1 MCPRSGIEHAGVMEP
16 CGAMSAIPARARVPE
31 EDTMKLGTSLRFL
44 YPTGPHTYERFKEV
58 LAALPPGGFIE
69 RPMGAF
75 ETDVQAAQVLEV
87 AAAAH
92 AAGLDGLLFG
102 DSHAVPASYANA
114 FAPVPTVAR
123 LLAVTGSMPVGMVLL
138 APFYQPIVLAEQ
150 LGTLAAF
157 AQAPLLVTLA
167 NGGRSQ
173 TFDAFGIPLRSRAHR
188 LEELTLVLRGL
199 LAGERVTFHGRY
211 LTLDGV
217 CISPR
222 PRVPVEIWLAG
233 TVPAAAARAG
243 TLGDGWLTGQ
253 NTPDTELVRQ
263 LEGYR
268 EAAVRAGRPIRA
280 VLRRDIFVAETEAA
294 AHVEVDRVLAEGYRG
309 TGKAELLVGSPETVV
324 ARLRHYRALGFEEIM
339 VRHITGDHQQMLR
352 SFALI
357 GQHVMPAI
365 RDL

>member
-1 MCPRSGIEHAGVMEP
+1 
-16 CGAMSAIPARARVPE
+16 
-31 EDTMKLGTSLRFL
+31 
-44 YPTGPHTYERFKEV
+44 
-58 LAALPPGGFIE
+58 
-69 RPMGAF
+69 
-75 ETDVQAAQVLEV
+75 
-87 AAAAH
+87 
-92 AAGLDGLLFG
+92 
-102 DSHAVPASYANA
+102 
-114 FAPVPTVAR
+114 
-123 LLAVTGSMPVGMVLL
+123 
-138 APFYQPIVLAEQ
+138 
-150 LGTLAAF
+150 
-157 AQAPLLVTLA
+157 
-167 NGGRSQ
+167 
-173 TFDAFGIPLRSRAHR
+173 
-188 LEELTLVLRGL
+188 
-199 LAGERVTFHGRY
+199 VTFHGRY
-211 LTLDGV
+211 LTLNGV

-253 NTPDTELVRQ
+253 NTPDAELVRQ

-294 AHVEVDRVLAEGYRG
+294 AHAEVDRVLAEGYRG

-324 ARLRHYRALGFEEIM
+324 ERLRHYRALGFEEIM

>member
-1 MCPRSGIEHAGVMEP
+1 
-16 CGAMSAIPARARVPE
+16 
-31 EDTMKLGTSLRFL
+31 MKLGTSLRFL
-44 YPTGPHTYERFKEV
+44 YPTGPQTFERFKEA

-75 ETDVQAAQVLEV
+75 DTAEQARNVLEV
-87 AAAAH
+87 AAAAR

-102 DSHAVPASYANA
+102 DNHAVPDSYANT

-123 LLAVTGSMPVGMVLL
+123 LMAVTGTMPVGMVLL

-150 LGTLAAF
+150 IGTLAAF

-167 NGGRSQ
+167 NGGRAQ
-173 TFDAFGIPLRSRAHR
+173 AFDAFGIAMSSRASR
-188 LEELTLVLRGL
+188 LEELTIVLRDL

-217 CISPR
+217 RISPR
-222 PRVPVEIWLAG
+222 PRVPVELWLAG
-233 TVPAAAARAG
+233 TVPVAAARAG

-253 NTPDTELVRQ
+253 NTPDGELVRQ
-263 LEGYR
+263 LDAYR
-268 EAAVRAGRPIRA
+268 EAAARAGRPARA

-294 AHVEVDRVLAEGYRG
+294 AHAEVDRVLAEGYRG

-324 ARLRHYRALGFEEIM
+324 ERLRHYRTLGFEEVM
-339 VRHITGDHQQMLR
+339 VRHITGDHLQMLR

-365 RDL
+365 RGL